1 MSAHGIGLVVRQEFR
16 VRLRTGRWRWLL
28 GSWVAVILLFTIL
41 LNLSLVNTL
50 EPHGIPLFGG
60 LMLFVLGLVLIISP
74 ALTAQSINGDRERGT
89 LATLQVT
96 RLTAADIAVGKLLA
110 GWGVGLGALALT
122 LPFVGWAMLEGGVT
136 PLRAIIV
143 LFVVA
148 LLIGV
153 VCAIS
158 LGLSAL
164 LARTITS
171 AMLAYIAVFA
181 LTVGTV
187 VAFGLSASV
196 LRADRG
202 SRAVWWMLAPNPFV
216 ILADATPTLPPVY
229 DARGYRV
236 PQPSD
241 PLGELGRSVRR
252 LREPGYYDDDLGEAR
267 HTEPGPVWPYGLTVD
282 LLLGAGAVWVTT
294 RQLRTPAVRLP
305 RGVRVA

>member
-1 MSAHGIGLVVRQEFR
+1 MSARGVFLVVRQEFR

-28 GSWVAVILLFTIL
+28 ASWVLVILLFTL
-41 LNLSLVNTL
+41 MLDLSLTDT
-50 EPHGIPLFGG
+50 EGPHGVPLFGG
-60 LMLFVLGLVLIISP
+60 LMLFVLGLVLIVSP

-110 GWGVGLGALALT
+110 GWGVGLAALALT
-122 LPFVGWAMLEGGVT
+122 LPFVGWAVLEGGMTV
-136 PLRAIIV
+136 LRTFVV
-143 LFVVA
+143 LLVVA

-164 LARTITS
+164 LARSITS
-171 AMLAYIAVFA
+171 ALLSYVAVFA

-187 VAFGLSASV
+187 VAFGLSAGV
-196 LRADRG
+196 IGG
-202 SRAVWWMLAPNPFV
+202 SHAPARVWWMVAPNPFV
-216 ILADATPTLPPVY
+216 VLADATPALPPVL
-229 DARGYRV
+229 DDRGR
-236 PQPSD
+236 PIRQPSD
-241 PLGELGRSVRR
+241 PLGEMGRSVRQ
-252 LREPGYYDDDLGEAR
+252 LRTPDYYYYEYDGGHR
-267 HTEPGPVWPYGLTVD
+267 PEPGPVWPYGLTFD
-282 LLLGAGAVWVTT
+282 LLLGAGAVWIAA